1 MMLKRFL
8 TMLLAAAGL
17 FTLCA
22 CAGTPEQESQSEPVS
37 EAPSSESSAPS
48 SETPEPESWLDALS
62 SEPFAIFDFSEGKDM
77 YGDKTVN
84 IIGDSISQGLNSD
97 LFYDYSWAALFKEA
111 IAKKY
116 GTHNIGFVSLLDRT
130 NEAVPGREIHT
141 VSFPQGEWERYYVSG
156 NTPGGMSYATHEQGA
171 ILRIEVNRHEGGK
184 DRHINGFYVY
194 YPEGP
199 YRSTITVQV
208 NGQELAVID
217 ANRSEV
223 NGCGRSEYIAL
234 PENCPDEVQIDLIA
248 GDCTNKSVII
258 SGISYIDD
266 PNDLIVNNYSL
277 SGIELVQIDDDA
289 LQKMCKANVVILT
302 LGTND
307 AGLGADI
314 GIFNSKLDR
323 VKYACQENGSL
334 LIIGNMIWDREA
346 DPDYASAYKNAL
358 RDAADEAG
366 GYYLDFNFARIRSD
380 KFLEASRPWDVHP
393 TVVGHDLI
401 AKVLCEYLEN
411 QE

>member
-1 MMLKRFL
+1 MLKKRFL
-8 TMLLAAAGL
+8 TMFLAAASL

-22 CAGTPEQESQSEPVS
+22 CAGTPTQESQSESVS
-37 EAPSSESSAPS
+37 EAPSSEAPAPS
-48 SETPEPESWLDALS
+48 TETPEPENWLDALS
-62 SEPFAIFDFSEGKDM
+62 SEPFAVFDFSEGKDL
-77 YGDKTVN
+77 YGDKTIN

-111 IAKKY
+111 ITKKY
-116 GTHNIGFVSLLDRT
+116 GTHNIGYVSLLDRT

-141 VSFPQGEWERYYVSG
+141 ISFPQGEWERYYVSG

-171 ILRIEVNRHEGGK
+171 VLRIEVNRHEGGK

-217 ANRSEV
+217 ANRSEA

-234 PENCPDEVQIDLIA
+234 PENCPDDVQIDLIA
-248 GDCTNKSVII
+248 GDCTDKSVII

-277 SGIELVQIDDDA
+277 SGIELVQINDDA

-314 GIFNSKLDR
+314 GTFNSKLDR

-334 LIIGNMIWDREA
+334 LLVGNMIWDREA

-358 RDAADEAG
+358 RNAADETG

-380 KFLEASRPWDVHP
+380 EFLEASRPWDVHP

-401 AKVLCEYLEN
+401 AQVLCEYLEN
-411 QE
+411 LE

>member
-37 EAPSSESSAPS
+37 EAPSSESAAPS

-289 LQKMCKANVVILT
+289 LQKMCRANVVILT

-401 AKVLCEYLEN
+401 AQVLCEYLEN

>member
-48 SETPEPESWLDALS
+48 TETPEPESWLDALS
-62 SEPFAIFDFSEGKDM
+62 TEPFAIFDFSEGKDM

-217 ANRSEV
+217 ANRSEA

-401 AKVLCEYLEN
+401 AQVLCEYLEN